1 MISWLQHLDFITKA
15 CIVGLGV
22 TILSG
27 PLGAILTWRR
37 MAYFGDTLAH
47 STLLGLSI
55 AVLLN
60 VNIYLGLVLTT
71 ILVAT
76 LLTLI
81 TKNKFVAN
89 DSVLGILSHLTLSCG
104 LILAT
109 TSTKVRINLLSYL
122 YGDILSVNAWDI
134 VLIASLILIILPILY
149 KNWNKII
156 SATISPEIAQCEKVD
171 VEKIRWLIIILL
183 AILFAMAIKIV
194 GVLLINALLIIPA
207 ATARLLSN
215 SPEQMATKTS
225 LLGAISLLS
234 GIGLSSSIDIPTGP
248 AIVVCAAGIFFMVL
262 LSSGIYRRC

>member
-1 MISWLQHLDFITKA
+1 MIDWLQHLDFVTKA

-22 TILSG
+22 TLLSG

-47 STLLGLSI
+47 STLLGLSL
-55 AVLLN
+55 ALLLN
-60 VNIYLGLVLTT
+60 INIYLGLVLTT

-76 LLTLI
+76 ILTLI

-109 TSTKVRINLLSYL
+109 SSSKVRLNLLSYL
-122 YGDILSVNAWDI
+122 YGDILSVTAWDI
-134 VLIASLILIILPILY
+134 VLIASLIIIILPVLY
-149 KNWNKII
+149 LNWNKIV
-156 SATISPEIAQCEKVD
+156 ATTISPEIAQCEKVD
-171 VEKIRWLIIILL
+171 VEKMRWLIIILL

-215 SPEQMATKTS
+215 SPEEMAVKTS
-225 LLGAISLLS
+225 LLGALSLLC
-234 GIGLSSSIDIPTGP
+234 GIGLSAEIDIPTGP
-248 AIVVCAAGIFFMVL
+248 AIVVCAAAFFFIVL
-262 LSSGIYRRC
+262 LAWRRNYK